1 MCSSQLRL
9 YYVSGLVLG
18 QVLGH
23 WVPTGSALMVISLVL
38 LLGTLAIHTALMQL
52 GVDLTWSV
60 SFLSL
65 TQSNSGCIDTST
77 SSNTNTGAGIDTHT
91 SILKVLT
98 HTELIPVPVVSSV

>member
-9 YYVSGLVLG
+9 HGVSGMVLG

-23 WVPTGSALMVISLVL
+23 QVPRGSALMVISLVL

-60 SFLSL
+60 SLLSF
-65 TQSNSGCIDTST
+65 SHSD
-77 SSNTNTGAGIDTHT
+77 
-91 SILKVLT
+91 
-98 HTELIPVPVVSSV
+98 